1 MKSPRVLLCLARASE
16 ADQLATELAAK
27 GLVSQVQRPP
37 FDWPA
42 ILGQGDVDVVLAD
55 AAELG
60 LGLCE
65 IAGSLAEAPAL
76 VVLAG
81 FSSARD
87 AVEAVRRGV
96 AQYLER
102 PLTMEQI
109 AMALERAAAARALEI
124 ENRRLRRDLGLRF
137 SIGNLISRDPAMARV
152 AEIVGAVADTR
163 ANVLISGESG
173 TGKTQLARAIH
184 QASARRDGAFVE
196 LNCGALPPPLLESE
210 LFGHARGA
218 FTGAVRDKPGR
229 FEVADGGTLF
239 LDEIASAGLDL
250 QVKLLRAIQDRAFER
265 VGESQTRTVDV
276 RVIAA
281 SNKDLEAEVHA
292 ARFREDLFWRLNVI
306 HLRLPALRE
315 RRADVPLLA
324 EHFLERFTK
333 QHGRDKATL
342 SPDVIAALVAHEW
355 PGNVRELENAVERA
369 VLLGRAAALKPA
381 DFGLKSVHGSHAAPT
396 PALPQREHGRTQPL
410 RTALE
415 LPERELVE
423 RALSLAGGHRM
434 RAAALLGVTRGT
446 LFNKMRKYG
455 LLSPKHAADG
465 RAGHAQ
471 EKSAP

>member
-16 ADQLATELAAK
+16 AHSLAAELK
-27 GLVSQVQRPP
+27 RSGFETRVLELP

-42 ILGQGDVDVVLAD
+42 ILSMTDADVVLAESAD
-55 AAELG
+55 LDN
-60 LGLCE
+60 GLCE
-65 IAGSLAEAPAL
+65 VAAGLDNPPAI

-81 FSSARD
+81 FSCAHD

-102 PLTMEQI
+102 PLAPEQI
-109 AMALERAAAARALEI
+109 AVALERAAAAHALQL
-124 ENRRLRRDLGLRF
+124 ENRRLRRDLGERF
-137 SIGNLISRDPAMARV
+137 SLGNLISCDPAMARI
-152 AEIVGAVADTR
+152 AEVVSAVADTR

-184 QASARRDGAFVE
+184 QASSRRAAAFVE
-196 LNCGALPPPLLESE
+196 LNCGALPATLLESE

-239 LDEIASAGLDL
+239 LDEIANAGLDL
-250 QVKLLRAIQDRAFER
+250 QVKLLRAIQDKTFER
-265 VGESQTRTVDV
+265 VGESNTRSVDV

-281 SNKDLEAEVHA
+281 SNRDLEAEVAA
-292 ARFREDLFWRLNVI
+292 ARFREDLYWRLNVI

-315 RRADVPLLA
+315 RRGDVPLLA
-324 EHFLERFTK
+324 EHFLARFASRHAREK
-333 QHGRDKATL
+333 SAL
-342 SPDVIAALVAHEW
+342 SPDVIAALVLHDW

-369 VLLGRAAALKPA
+369 VLLGRKAALTPA
-381 DFGLKSVHGSHAAPT
+381 DFGLESDGVAGATPT
-396 PALPQREHGRTQPL
+396 PALPRREHGKTQPL
-410 RTALE
+410 KIALE
-415 LPERELVE
+415 MPERELVL

-455 LLSPKHAADG
+455 LLASKNGESG
-465 RAGHAQ
+465 RSGHAQ
-471 EKSAP
+471 DKSAR